1 MTDSSKVNLV
11 RISTVYTRDIP
22 VSIPFFDSLREDYK
36 GFNEWYN
43 RTAAE
48 NRQAWI
54 VGTRDSVDALCIFK
68 EEVEGEKIN
77 DSGETLPRRF
87 LKLCTLKVAE
97 VGVKYGQ
104 RLLYS
109 AFLYCLIN
117 DLSAVYVQVRIGR
130 HNELIELLKDY
141 GFKVNGKYNND
152 LCFVKDMTRGDLF
165 PSSRAPNLV
174 FDYFRTHYPYHLDDI
189 NVRKFVVALSQGEH
203 DILFP
208 DARNQMLALPLP
220 NRHMFGETNAIKK
233 IFAKN
238 IGFKW
243 IRKGDILFFYQKD
256 RRGGATIECMG
267 VVENCK
273 KYRNIAEIPSEILDR
288 LPIGREVVN
297 RFLERTKYV
306 MIVSFRLV
314 PTSSQGLSRKEL
326 REGIFNSTRST
337 RYEVLRLAD
346 ELYRE
351 FFKGK
356 IDRFGVSAHMNID
369 VINGCKSGWVIKY
382 WCVRILARFRMMIA
396 DFFRVV
402 QHGLRNG

>member
-1 MTDSSKVNLV
+1 MNDSSKVNLV

-22 VSIPFFDSLREDYK
+22 VSIPFFDSLREDYE
-36 GFNEWYN
+36 GFDEWYN

-48 NRQAWI
+48 NRQAWV
-54 VGTRDSVDALCIFK
+54 VGTRDSIDALCIFK
-68 EEVEGEKIN
+68 EEIEGEQIN

-109 AFLYCLIN
+109 AFLHCINN

-141 GFKVNGKYNND
+141 GFEVNGKYNND
-152 LCFVKDMTRGDLF
+152 LCLVKDMTRGNSF

-174 FDYFRTHYPYHLDDI
+174 FDYFRSHYPYHLDDK
-189 NVRKFVVALSQGEH
+189 NVRKFIVSLSQAEH

-238 IGFKW
+238 VGFKW

-256 RRGGATIECMG
+256 RKGGSTIECMG
-267 VVENCK
+267 IVENCK
-273 KYRNIAEIPSEILDR
+273 KYRKVAEIPDEIIDR

-297 RFLERTKYV
+297 RFLERAKYV

-314 PTSSQGLSRKEL
+314 PSPSQGLSRKEL
-326 REGIFNSTRST
+326 RDGILDLTRLT
-337 RYEVLRLAD
+337 RNEVYSLTD
-346 ELYRE
+346 ELYRKI
-351 FFKGK
+351 FKGK
-356 IDRFGVSAHMNID
+356 IDDFGVSDCASID
-369 VINGCKSGWVIKY
+369 VINGCNFGQFIKY
-382 WCVRILARFRMMIA
+382 GCAKTLMKFRTIIKNY
-396 DFFRVV
+396 FCNI
-402 QHGLRNG
+402 HH